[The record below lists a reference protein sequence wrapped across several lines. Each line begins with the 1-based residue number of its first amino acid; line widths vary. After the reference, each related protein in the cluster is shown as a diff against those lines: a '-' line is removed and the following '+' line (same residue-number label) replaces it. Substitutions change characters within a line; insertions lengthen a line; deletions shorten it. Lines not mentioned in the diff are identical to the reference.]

1 MGKTGMNLEVSHVRA
16 SSGKD
21 GSAPAIK
28 IEEDL
33 RSGVEDR
40 VNAVQTGIRGSSD
53 LQWSSA
59 FLNICARVSKIVNP

>member
-1 MGKTGMNLEVSHVRA
+1 MDKTGMSLEVSHARV

-28 IEEDL
+28 IAEDF

-59 FLNICARVSKIVNP
+59 FLNI